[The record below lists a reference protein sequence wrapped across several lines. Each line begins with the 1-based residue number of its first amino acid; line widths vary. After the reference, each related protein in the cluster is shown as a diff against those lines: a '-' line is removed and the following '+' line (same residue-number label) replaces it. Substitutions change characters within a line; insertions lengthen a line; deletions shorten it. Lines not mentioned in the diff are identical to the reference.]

1 MIDFQQIVENANDVI
16 LVTDSL
22 LELPGPRITYVNQ
35 AFERLTGYTSREVIG
50 RTPRLLQGPETSS
63 KSTSAIKRALNSA
76 HPIKISIQNYTKDN
90 RPYWAELSIIPLYD
104 KDGSV
109 EHFAAIQR
117 EITAQKAY
125 EAELLEISHKDPL
138 TGAYNRRYSDSVLSQ
153 WFSRHTAESRKSIL
167 MLDID
172 NFKFVNDQYGHPA
185 GDKYLVDAVI
195 LIQKFLRTSD
205 AICRTGG
212 EEFLILLPDT
222 ALSDAEHIASRVRQ
236 AIESMVIKID
246 EHLVMTTISIGL
258 TMMREDDKEIKQLL
272 ERADSA
278 LYSAKHSGKNK
289 VVLNP

>member
-22 LELPGPRITYVNQ
+22 LELPGPRITYVNS
-35 AFERLTGYTSREVIG
+35 AFERLTGYTSDEVLG
-50 RTPRLLQGPETSS
+50 KTPRLLQGPDTSP
-63 KSTSAIKRALNSA
+63 KTTSAIKDALIRA

-90 RPYWAELSIIPLYD
+90 RPYWAELSIIPLFG

-125 EAELLEISHKDPL
+125 EAELLEISHRDPL
-138 TGAYNRRYSDSVLSQ
+138 TGAYNRRFSDSVMSQ
-153 WFSRHTAESRKSIL
+153 WFKRPSGKSRKSIL

-172 NFKFVNDQYGHPA
+172 NFKSVNDRYGHPA
-185 GDKYLVDAVI
+185 GDKYLAEAVRSV
-195 LIQKFLRTSD
+195 QKFLRSSD

-212 EEFLILLPDT
+212 EEFLVLLPDT
-222 ALSDAEHIASRVRQ
+222 DLSDAEQIASRVRQ
-236 AIESMVIKID
+236 AIEDMAVKSD
-246 EHLVMTTISIGL
+246 DHLIQTTVSVGL
-258 TMMREDDKEIKQLL
+258 TMIREGDTEIKQVLD
-272 ERADSA
+272 RADSA
-278 LYSAKHSGKNK
+278 LYTAKHSGKNK